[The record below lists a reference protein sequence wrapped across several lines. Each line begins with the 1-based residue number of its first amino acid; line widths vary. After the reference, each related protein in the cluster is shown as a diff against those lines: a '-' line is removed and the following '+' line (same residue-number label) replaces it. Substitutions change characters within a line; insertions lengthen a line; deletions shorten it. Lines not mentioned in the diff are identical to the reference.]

1 MPISVRPAKDGLKL
15 ALRRVAAHMPTLAGQ
30 GATAL
35 DALRRLGPRAAAQGD
50 LPQGDS
56 LETNLRLE
64 DVLSIPVPDTNAEE
78 AASDAAIEQGQHLAR
93 QEQWDLVE
101 TRIRAADHARTATP
115 GGTPIADL
123 IAYGAR
129 ADVVNA
135 VEHALSE
142 GLPLTDRVLLDGIM
156 SLERVRLELNRGA
169 EISTLVALAH
179 LDIAWACRRTAD
191 RRPSRNTAVLTAR
204 AEAHLARASKI
215 LSQLDHSASASPF
228 VTAARCALYCG
239 ATEVEDLRSIA
250 DDYIALIK
258 LDPQN
263 PRHMRAL
270 GAHLGEQGA
279 SGVNALELEARRVAA
294 AQHAHWGA
302 AGYAWVYFDV
312 LARNDMACVAVDVEF
327 FLEGIADI
335 VARSSCQDR
344 INLLSAYCSVSL
356 KPRGKALPEAAR
368 VRAEISEAAGWLI
381 RDHLREVHPMI
392 WAHAGAGFDND
403 AQVRSVR
410 QFAETGRKAALR
422 AIADLFRDEIEA
434 GKRVVFT
441 PEGPQLQT
449 G

>member
-142 GLPLTDRVLLDGIM
+142 GLPHTDRVLLDGIM

-169 EISTLVALAH
+169 EIST
-179 LDIAWACRRTAD
+179 C
-191 RRPSRNTAVLTAR
+191 P
-204 AEAHLARASKI
+204 
-215 LSQLDHSASASPF
+215 
-228 VTAARCALYCG
+228 
-239 ATEVEDLRSIA
+239 RS
-250 DDYIALIK
+250 
-258 LDPQN
+258 
-263 PRHMRAL
+263 
-270 GAHLGEQGA
+270 
-279 SGVNALELEARRVAA
+279 
-294 AQHAHWGA
+294 
-302 AGYAWVYFDV
+302 
-312 LARNDMACVAVDVEF
+312 
-327 FLEGIADI
+327 
-335 VARSSCQDR
+335 ARS
-344 INLLSAYCSVSL
+344 
-356 KPRGKALPEAAR
+356 
-368 VRAEISEAAGWLI
+368 
-381 RDHLREVHPMI
+381 
-392 WAHAGAGFDND
+392 AGF
-403 AQVRSVR
+403 
-410 QFAETGRKAALR
+410 LR
-422 AIADLFRDEIEA
+422 WPRCGSKCRIS
-434 GKRVVFT
+434 
-441 PEGPQLQT
+441 
-449 G
+449 